1 MDEIEFERVGC
12 GPDED
17 DEPNNAAQR
26 VEFDDDDDEGTVITP
41 EMLAQRAGNEGG
53 ASQGRTSRSSKAK
66 GDDDANANDQDD
78 DGDEEDDDESESD
91 GDAEGD
97 DARAAG
103 ADDDDEEDSA
113 PAARRKPEELT
124 VAELRDTEDIR
135 QLRRSAV
142 VGREVRDALGPAWLP
157 QIERLKN
164 YRAPSFAKAVV
175 DFIETIAD
183 EDIDPVKLEEAA
195 VALNEP
201 AFQRFNQHLADNF
214 AEDYVLQKYAAKYG
228 VGPEEIARRLNGEVA
243 PEHRA
248 PAKASTSLEAQ
259 LEEWEQ
265 SDDSTMKRMAKEVRA
280 YMGETLA
287 GRQYR
292 EERERADAA
301 RTQQDNARKAQ
312 QLKGEFYMKL
322 RDEAENVLKVAGIRP
337 GRDGSAER
345 LEYRKTLAYLIDE
358 FDQNPECLKVAAR
371 AEKVFVDGGGALRDL
386 KMSFVGAKF
395 GELLTAYLNAT
406 RSTKGKKSKADGDR
420 ETRGND
426 RVPTREATKKQ
437 PPNVKGGSSGPRRNI
452 PDKSKHAP
460 GTDRYYDDMA
470 ARIDRNRERRG
481 LPV

>member
-1 MDEIEFERVGC
+1 MEDEERN
-12 GPDED
+12 D
-17 DEPNNAAQR
+17 AATR
-26 VEFDDDDDEGTVITP
+26 VEFDSDGDDELVITP
-41 EMLAQRAGNEGG
+41 DLLNRAATPGEGDEGG
-53 ASQGRTSRSSKAK
+53 QAQGRTSRSSKGK
-66 GDDDANANDQDD
+66 GDGDADEGD
-78 DGDEEDDDESESD
+78 DEEDDE
-91 GDAEGD
+91 DAEESG
-97 DARAAG
+97 
-103 ADDDDEEDSA
+103 DDDDEDAGDAGDEGAEEGDEEERSA
-113 PAARRKPEELT
+113 TPRRKPEELT

-142 VGREVRDALGPAWLP
+142 VGREVRDALGSAWLP

-312 QLKGEFYMKL
+312 QLKGEFFGL
-322 RDEAENVLKVAGIRP
+322 IRNEAAEVLKAAGIRP
-337 GRDGSAER
+337 GRDGSPER
-345 LEYRKTLAYLIDE
+345 LEYKKTLAYLIDE

-386 KMSFVGAKF
+386 KMSFVNAKF

-406 RSTKGKKSKADGDR
+406 RSTKGKTPKGDKNH
-420 ETRGND
+420 EARGND

-437 PPNVKGGSSGPRRNI
+437 APNVKGGTSGPSRNI
-452 PDKSKHAP
+452 PNKSKHAP